1 MSAPPSSRSTRRCAK
16 GYGSAFRIS
25 SGPPA
30 KGIKRKGE
38 TKWLK
43 PGLVGRVRHLK
54 GEKQL
59 RHATLQEIKE
69 ES

>member
-1 MSAPPSSRSTRRCAK
+1 LIALNQTMRERLWQ
-16 GYGSAFRIS
+16 RIQDH

-38 TKWLK
+38 TKWFQ

-54 GEKQL
+54 GEKLL
-59 RHATLQEIKE
+59 RHATLQDIRNDG
-69 ES
+69 